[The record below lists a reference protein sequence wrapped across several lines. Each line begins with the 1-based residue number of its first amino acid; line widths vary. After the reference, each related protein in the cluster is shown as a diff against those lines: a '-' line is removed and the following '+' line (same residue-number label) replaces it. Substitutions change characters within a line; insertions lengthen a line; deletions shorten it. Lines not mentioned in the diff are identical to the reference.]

1 MEDFEKPRMVVLAGP
16 NGSGKSTVTN
26 GLRQSEFFPKNYIN
40 ADDIAKSLEGEI
52 ADVNKRNGVAANM
65 AEQARK
71 DAVTGGKPFAFETVM
86 STPAKMGL
94 FDEARRNGFQVDMVF
109 VTTEDPLINV
119 GRVGDRVAKGGHDVP
134 ADKIIER
141 YGRAMDMLP
150 AALQKADNAQVY
162 DNSYH
167 GVKPM
172 LVAQKI
178 DGVLSFPEL
187 VKPDNMAQKDF
198 EKMQQWTQDK
208 IRGPLEQHEKSRAE
222 LTGLVSGVSG
232 ATVAHADVT
241 NGTSYTGRVVGVTD
255 KHVLQHIDGTKQF
268 VLHDRALAS
277 PALAAIKGPTE
288 ESITAAY
295 NFGPD
300 GKHAKPTPV
309 VDQDQSRNLDVGTSG
324 QLRSKL

>member
-1 MEDFEKPRMVVLAGP
+1 MEAHDKPRMVVLAGP

-26 GLRQSEFFPKNYIN
+26 GLRESEFFPKHYIN
-40 ADDIAKSLEGEI
+40 ADDIAKSLESSI
-52 ADVNKRNGVAANM
+52 SDVNMRNLKAANL
-65 AEQARK
+65 AEQGRK
-71 DAVTGGKPFAFETVM
+71 EAVTGDKPFAFETVM

-109 VTTEDPLINV
+109 VTTESPLINV
-119 GRVGDRVAKGGHDVP
+119 ARVEDRVAKGGHDVP
-134 ADKIIER
+134 AEKIVER
-141 YGRAMDMLP
+141 YGRAMDLLP

-178 DGVLSFPEL
+178 DGVLSFPDL
-187 VKPDNMAQKDF
+187 VKPDNMLQKDF
-198 EKMQQWTQDK
+198 ERMQQWAREK
-208 IRGPLEQHEKSRAE
+208 IREPLEQHEKSRD
-222 LTGLVSGVSG
+222 GLAAMIKGVDG

-241 NGTSYTGRVVGVTD
+241 NGTSYTGRVIGVTEQ
-255 KHVLQHIDGTKQF
+255 HVLQHIDGGKQF

-288 ESITAAY
+288 ESITTAY

-300 GKHAKPTPV
+300 GKHAKPTQPT
-309 VDQDQSRNLDVGTSG
+309 VDQSNNIGMDPSG
-324 QLRSKL
+324 KIPSKL